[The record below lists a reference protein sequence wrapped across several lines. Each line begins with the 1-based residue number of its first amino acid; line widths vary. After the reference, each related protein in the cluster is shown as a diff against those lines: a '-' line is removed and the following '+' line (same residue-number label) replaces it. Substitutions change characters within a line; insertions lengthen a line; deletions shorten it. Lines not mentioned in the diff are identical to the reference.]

1 MKKFNI
7 ILTTLIISGILVVQ
21 AQEPNVNQVEKTKSV
36 ENIAKG
42 FEFYDGSTQ
51 SENKDEKLILKY
63 LKEISDENKKQ
74 TKIQEDILKILKA
87 TMDPEPKIIKKK
99 DGTECIANSSS
110 SCFDYASLIENNPEV
125 RRIPA
130 MKEFLSDPYD
140 LTKVV
145 EYQKWQAELFKHA
158 FNTGNSIQLA
168 QEEFGDKAFPLGLN
182 RTSFNNSTGI
192 VEANMLPEI
201 KKKYLDE
208 IKDKFTI
215 DIYLGFNNNLDLMAI
230 PGLTNII
237 LSNPSLNYKLYFSN
251 QASKDIYESAM
262 NSIYSKDGVLF
273 NIVKTVDEKKFN
285 ENKIYTT
292 PSIVMTYKK
301 DAQNFVAQ
309 TINTG
314 NVTNET
320 FIDRVFN
327 YLEFLKVLDYQKL
340 SDTKYWQ
347 TDAAEKE
354 RKDFY
359 KKRFGV
365 GKELEGTKNVK

>member
-7 ILTTLIISGILVVQ
+7 ILSTLIISGIFGVQ
-21 AQEPNVNQVEKTKSV
+21 AQEPIAKQVEKTKGV

-42 FEFYDGSTQ
+42 FEYYDGTQ

-74 TKIQEDILKILKA
+74 TKIQEDILKILKS

-110 SCFDYASLIENNPEV
+110 NCFDYASLIENNPEV

-140 LTKVV
+140 LSKVV

-182 RTSFNNSTGI
+182 RTSFNNTTGI

-237 LSNPSLNYKLYFSN
+237 LSNPSLNYRLYFSN
-251 QASKDIYESAM
+251 QTSKDIYESAM
-262 NSIYSKDGVLF
+262 NSVYSKDGVIF
-273 NIVKTVDEKKFN
+273 NVVKTVDEKKFN

-359 KKRFGV
+359 IKRFGV
-365 GKELEGTKNVK
+365 GKDLEGTKNVK